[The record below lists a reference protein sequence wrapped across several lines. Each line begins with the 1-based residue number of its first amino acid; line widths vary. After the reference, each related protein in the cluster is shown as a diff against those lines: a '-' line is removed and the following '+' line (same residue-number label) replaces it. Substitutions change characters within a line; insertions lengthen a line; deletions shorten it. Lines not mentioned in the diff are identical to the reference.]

1 MRQIARL
8 VGLAVC
14 LLVLLTTCSMPGRTR
29 ISGFVTAPTAVL
41 GPTVQPT
48 VTPAPGAAPGS
59 GAGSGGLGAPLEPGQ
74 PAPPLAAVLAPASTG
89 DLPPD
94 LVARAAQ
101 MDSYLA
107 TLAQQGS
114 FSGSAL
120 VAYRGRVLFSGGYG
134 LANREEGIP
143 ASART
148 RYRLASVTK
157 PLTALGVLR
166 LAAAG
171 KLGLDASI
179 CDYLD
184 PCPPAWA
191 PVRVAD
197 LLGQTSGIPNFT
209 DFADFPG
216 LEQRPASPDQVI
228 ARFRDLPLG
237 FAPGSVYQYTNSNY
251 VLLARI
257 IERASGQSY
266 EGFMRQELFGPL
278 GMGDTGLDPGDF
290 SPLAGTRGYSGGAL
304 DIPLD
309 VSNLYGAGN
318 LYSSVEDLFKLSVAL
333 DGGRI
338 LPGDL
343 AARMVAP
350 GQGRYALGW
359 MIEQRGPHR
368 LVYHPGS
375 MSGAATWFGRYPD
388 AGVTVI
394 VLSNDYYANVF
405 AVADYLA
412 GQVLPQ

>member
-14 LLVLLTTCSMPGRTR
+14 ILVLLTTCSMPGRVTR
-29 ISGFVTAPTAVL
+29 ISGFVPAPTAIL
-41 GPTVQPT
+41 GPTVQAT
-48 VTPAPGAAPGS
+48 VTPAPAAAGAPGQ
-59 GAGSGGLGAPLEPGQ
+59 PLEAGQ
-74 PAPPLAAVLAPASTG
+74 PAPPLAAMMSPASTG
-89 DLPPD
+89 ELPPD
-94 LVARAAQ
+94 LAARVAQ

-134 LANREEGIP
+134 LANREQGIP
-143 ASART
+143 ASAGT

-157 PLTALGVLR
+157 PLTAIGVLR

-171 KLGLDASI
+171 KLSLDASV

-184 PCPPAWA
+184 SCPPAWG
-191 PVRVAD
+191 PVRVVD
-197 LLGQTSGIPNFT
+197 LLSQTSGIPNFT
-209 DFADFPG
+209 DFAEFPNF
-216 LEQRPASPDQVI
+216 EQRPATPDEVL

-237 FAPGSVYQYTNSNY
+237 FAPGTLYHYTNSNY
-251 VLLARI
+251 VVLARI
-257 IERASGQSY
+257 IERVSGQSY
-266 EGFMRQELFGPL
+266 EQFMRQELFTPL
-278 GMGDTGLDPGDF
+278 GMDDTGLDPGDF
-290 SPLAGTRGYSGGAL
+290 SPLGGTRGYSGGAL

-309 VSNLYGAGN
+309 VSNLYGAGD
-318 LYSSVEDLFKLSVAL
+318 LYSTVGDMFKLATAL

-343 AARMVAP
+343 ATRMVTP
-350 GQGRYALGW
+350 VQGQYALGW
-359 MIEQRGPHR
+359 MVGQRGPHR
-368 LVYHPGS
+368 VIFHPGS

-394 VLSNDYYANVF
+394 VLSNDYYTNVF
-405 AVADYLA
+405 AVADFLA